1 MKKTLIAII
10 ALLAASGFTAFA
22 KEGGGAPGGDKP
34 KHERPTFEKVD
45 ADKDGKITLDEFK
58 ASAPKLDP
66 AKAEEIFKKKDTD
79 ANGSLSKEEYEKRS
93 EHKKDGAAPK

>member
-22 KEGGGAPGGDKP
+22 EDAAAPKDKP
-34 KHERPTFEKVD
+34 KHERKTFEQVD
-45 ADKDGKITLDEFK
+45 TDKDGKISLDEFK
-58 ASAPKLDP
+58 AALSKLDP

-79 ANGSLSKEEYEKRS
+79 ANGSLSKEEYEKHG
-93 EHKKDGAAPK
+93 EHKKDGGGDKPK